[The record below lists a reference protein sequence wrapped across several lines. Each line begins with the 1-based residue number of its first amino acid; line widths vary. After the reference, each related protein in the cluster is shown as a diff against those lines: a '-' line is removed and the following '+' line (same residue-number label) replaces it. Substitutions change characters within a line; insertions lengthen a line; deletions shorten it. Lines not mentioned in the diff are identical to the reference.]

1 LGSSKSALTDAE
13 PYGPGESE
21 YSAGQRLLVRAVAAV
36 GRRFPGYDVVDG
48 EFPTAPFLH
57 GARDL
62 GLRVV
67 ARLKGNLPELFAAP
81 QARFATR
88 PPTQT
93 CTVGTDW
100 GELWDAEDFDPWET
114 LH

>member
-1 LGSSKSALTDAE
+1 LHHRCVITVEGTRLTLPFDAE

-81 QARFATR
+81 QALCHRR
-88 PPTQT
+88 
-93 CTVGTDW
+93 
-100 GELWDAEDFDPWET
+100 L
-114 LH
+114 